1 MNSGSKGLRNS
12 SRPHYFTLS
21 DCIWWACQ
29 SRWLE
34 IQHAVIKGTAV
45 FSWIQRKMPKQ
56 RYDPLKSSARNSVV
70 TDTAMCLNIIF
81 IRRNSCNTLWSLW
94 REIVFEALHEMI
106 LLIGALYS
114 GGKVWKTE
122 AQRVQVIRGRRDSTA
137 LLLHRGLWL
146 EYHLDDSWVCIHLWK
161 WIL

>member
-29 SRWLE
+29 SCWLA
-34 IQHAVIKGTAV
+34 IQHTVIKGTAV
-45 FSWIQRKMPKQ
+45 FSWIQRKMPKP

-81 IRRNSCNTLWSLW
+81 IRRISYNKLWSLW
-94 REIVFEALHEMI
+94 RKNVFEALHEI
-106 LLIGALYS
+106 IVLIGFFIFRRE
-114 GGKVWKTE
+114 K
-122 AQRVQVIRGRRDSTA
+122 QVNRSA
-137 LLLHRGLWL
+137 ASSS
-146 EYHLDDSWVCIHLWK
+146 YLWK
-161 WIL
+161 AWQYTSSTSPRTSAGI